1 MARNIV
7 VKKIMFISMCALSM
21 TLCASKGRYYN
32 KISRASSEVLGQT
45 IAQLNSKKNTIIKHS
60 KGSVQVFAA
69 QEMVKDIK
77 NILLAY
83 QDVLDEIAT
92 LKQSTAIST
101 RTQEIYESL
110 FSEASFAI
118 KELSD
123 AKKILEKKAAQFKN
137 TKKISIKKSHVQPS
151 KNNRLTSLIPE
162 TITSYE
168 DLELQLYWIS
178 LFQKAGVDVKEL
190 YDECFTFL
198 SNKENTTKYT
208 IQIMH
213 QMISSQPIAHQKQNV
228 EQ

>member
-1 MARNIV
+1 
-7 VKKIMFISMCALSM
+7 
-21 TLCASKGRYYN
+21 
-32 KISRASSEVLGQT
+32 
-45 IAQLNSKKNTIIKHS
+45 
-60 KGSVQVFAA
+60 
-69 QEMVKDIK
+69 MVKDID

-83 QDVLDEIAT
+83 KDVLDEIAK

-110 FSEASFAI
+110 F
-118 KELSD
+118 SD

-213 QMISSQPIAHQKQNV
+213 QMISSQPIAHQKQND
-228 EQ
+228 EQLQNYLRKHSS